1 MDKSKDSYFLKYH
14 KRGQGLH
21 YYYNKSKDGFT
32 VETENSAS
40 LSKGKFARNKIQGVE
55 GSQGPYRLN
64 GNENESFII
73 ILSGTENVYI
83 DGNLLQRGQNYDYT
97 IDYNTAEI
105 TFTANHLINKDK
117 RIIVEFQFSDKN

>member
-1 MDKSKDSYFLKYH
+1 M
-14 KRGQGLH
+14 
-21 YYYNKSKDGFT
+21 
-32 VETENSAS
+32 
-40 LSKGKFARNKIQGVE
+40 IQGVE
-55 GSQGPYRLN
+55 GNQGPYRLN

-83 DGNLLQRGQNYDYT
+83 DGELLQRGQNFDYT

-117 RIIVEFQFSDKN
+117 RIIVEFQYSDKNYARSLLQSRTSFKKNNSVFFINAYGEQDSKSASATKHK